1 MKTALIGPELEE
13 NLGLRYLHASLAR
26 AGHHARIFDFH
37 SEEQIPEVASAV
49 MDYGPDVVGL
59 SMVFTGRARQYLELA
74 AELRRR
80 GYEGHVTSG
89 GHFAS
94 FHAND
99 LIADYPALDS
109 IVHGDGEEAIVD
121 LVEHL
126 DSLETVDGLTYR
138 TGAGPESTPPRRNPD
153 DLDLRAWPTRPERLH
168 TYLGMPIVNMLG
180 SRGCYGNCNY
190 CSIYAWFKQSKG
202 KRLRQRSVEA
212 IAAEVA
218 SLYHERGV
226 RIFNFH
232 DDNFFLADRDR
243 NLERFTALKSSLDD
257 LGVGRIA
264 LQVKARPDSVD
275 TEAFSLLKDLGL
287 FRVFLGVE
295 SNAAAGLKTLGR
307 RTRREQNHE
316 AIAILRD
323 LGVHTTFNLLL
334 FDPETVLSDLQE
346 NIDFMNT
353 YADMPLNFGRV
364 EVYSGTPLERSL
376 RLQGRLLGTYLGYTY
391 RIADARVQRAFEMY
405 RRIFLPRNFRARGT
419 SVLAMRVDYYHHL
432 LGHFLPHRASASL
445 DRRVKRLITSV
456 NRNSAE
462 ILAEIHDFVSTGVL
476 PSEQEA
482 RERALELAEWR
493 TSFDDRITD
502 LMDDMV
508 DEICDRAAGRTTT
521 NRQVLA
527 AAASAG
533 ALVLAVTVTACKT
546 PSEPDKPIVAPPDKP
561 VVEQP
566 KPPPPLPEPTPPE
579 PTPPAPL
586 TREQVDAIEA
596 RIAELYQ
603 PHYNTLLEEYEYKD
617 KTVTLGLVLSE
628 DGAIKDS
635 KISVDTSV
643 KLAEFEQKLSDMVA
657 SWKFD
662 APGHEA
668 EVEIKLEYVEPPRPK
683 PHKKPP
689 GKKPPG
695 KKPPDWHICEMMMEP
710 MDDLER

>member
-13 NLGLRYLHASLAR
+13 NLGLRYLHASLTR
-26 AGHHARIFDFH
+26 AGHQARIFDFH
-37 SEEQIPEVASAV
+37 AKEQIPDVAAAV
-49 MDYGPDVVGL
+49 MDYRPDVVGL
-59 SMVFTGRARQYLELA
+59 SMVFTGRARQFLDLA

-80 GYEGHVTSG
+80 GFEGHVTSG

-94 FHAND
+94 FHAAD
-99 LIADYPALDS
+99 LLCDYPALDS

-121 LVEHL
+121 LVENLH
-126 DSLETVDGLTYR
+126 SLETVEGLTYR
-138 TGAGPESTPPRRNPD
+138 TDSGPASTPPRRNPD
-153 DLDLRAWPTRPERLH
+153 DLDLRPWPTRPGRLH
-168 TYLGMPIVNMLG
+168 TYLGRPIVNMLG

-190 CSIYAWFKQSKG
+190 CSIYAWFKQTKG
-202 KRLRQRSVEA
+202 KRLRQRGVEH
-212 IAAEVA
+212 IADEMAA
-218 SLYHERGV
+218 LYHERGV

-232 DDNFFLADRDR
+232 DDNFFLADMDR
-243 NLERFTALKSSLDD
+243 NMERFSALRRGLERR
-257 LGVGRIA
+257 GVGRIA

-275 TEAFSLLKDLGL
+275 RDAFALLKQMGL

-316 AIAILRD
+316 AIATLRG
-323 LGVHTTFNLLL
+323 LGIHTTFNLLL
-334 FDPETVLSDLQE
+334 FDPETVLSDLRE
-346 NIDFMNT
+346 NIDFMTT

-376 RLQGRLLGTYLGYTY
+376 RLQGRLLGSYLGYSY

-445 DRRVKRLITSV
+445 DRRVKRLISSV

-476 PSEQEA
+476 PSDRDA

-493 TSFDDRITD
+493 SSFDERITD
-502 LMDDMV
+502 LMDEMV
-508 DEICDRAAGRTTT
+508 DEIERRAAGRTTT
-521 NRQVLA
+521 NRQALA

-546 PSEPDKPIVAPPDKP
+546 PAEPEKPLVAPPDKP
-561 VVEQP
+561 VVEEP
-566 KPPPPLPEPTPPE
+566 KPPPPLPEPAPAE
-579 PTPPAPL
+579 PAPPAPL
-586 TREQVDAIEA
+586 TAEQVDAIEA

-603 PHYNTLLEEYEYKD
+603 PHYNALVEEFEYKD
-617 KTVTLGLVLSE
+617 KKVNLALVL
-628 DGAIKDS
+628 DGDGTVKDS
-635 KISVDTSV
+635 TISVDTSV
-643 KLAEFEQKLSDMVA
+643 KLAEFEKKLTAMVA
-657 SWKFD
+657 SWTFD
-662 APGHEA
+662 APGREA
-668 EVEIKLEYVEPPRPK
+668 MVEVTLEFVEPPKPEPK
-683 PHKKPP
+683 KKVQKKPP
-689 GKKPPG
+689 Q